1 MVCITAALF
10 QMQPFCL
17 NLCYTKEYGDD
28 VLNP

>member
-1 MVCITAALF
+1 MILITMALF

-17 NLCYTKEYGDD
+17 NQCYTKEYGD